1 MIQSDMYIRL
11 EGLTFYAF
19 HGVLPQETRVGAAY
33 TVNLRLKT
41 DFGKAA
47 ETDDLSG
54 TINYA
59 SVYEAVK
66 AEMSVSSKLLEHV
79 AHRIATRLF
88 RDFDGVEE
96 ITLSLFKQNP
106 PMGADGKSIGIETT
120 YRR

>member
-79 AHRIATRLF
+79 THRIATRLF